1 MNLPVV
7 LRVARTVPSDSGAE
21 YDDYSR
27 MRDTLKAL
35 SKQLQGV
42 DDSINVQ
49 VSLYGRRNFVDEIE
63 RQTSSGFGPDLIITD
78 SETSLQLYNR
88 KLIQPIEIKPEEL
101 NNIPNY
107 LFNLA
112 KAKDGKYVGQ
122 PVSQYVQVACYNK
135 ETVRNPPA
143 TLQALHKSSE
153 DHSFGLALQLKDL
166 YWSAEAFNAE
176 KAI

>member
-7 LRVARTVPSDSGAE
+7 LRVARTVPSDTGAE

-27 MRDTLKAL
+27 MRDTVKAL
-35 SKQLQGV
+35 TKQLQGV

-88 KLIQPIEIKPEEL
+88 KLIHPIDIKPEEL
-101 NNIPNY
+101 SNIPNY

-112 KAKDGKYVGQ
+112 KAKDGKTIGR
-122 PVSQYVQVACYNK
+122 A
-135 ETVRNPPA
+135 R
-143 TLQALHKSSE
+143 L
-153 DHSFGLALQLKDL
+153 
-166 YWSAEAFNAE
+166 
-176 KAI
+176 

>member
-1 MNLPVV
+1 MQVPIRSIGVSLACAALLSSCGLSELMNLPVV
-7 LRVARTVPSDSGAE
+7 LRVARTVPSDTGAE

-35 SKQLQGV
+35 TKQLQGV
-42 DDSINVQ
+42 DGSINVQ

-88 KLIQPIEIKPEEL
+88 KLIHPIDIKPEEL
-101 NNIPNY
+101 SNIPNY

-112 KAKDGKYVGQ
+112 KAKDGKTIGR
-122 PVSQYVQVACYNK
+122 A
-135 ETVRNPPA
+135 R
-143 TLQALHKSSE
+143 L
-153 DHSFGLALQLKDL
+153 
-166 YWSAEAFNAE
+166 
-176 KAI
+176 